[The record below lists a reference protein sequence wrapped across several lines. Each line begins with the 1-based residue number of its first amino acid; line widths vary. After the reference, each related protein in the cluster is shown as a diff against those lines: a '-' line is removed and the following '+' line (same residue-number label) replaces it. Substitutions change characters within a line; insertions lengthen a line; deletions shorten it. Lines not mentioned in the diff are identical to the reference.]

1 MKVIKIIFNDVF
13 VIKSERHN
21 DERGFFSESF
31 VSKNFIELVK
41 RIFFDNFL
49 IQKNV

>member
-21 DERGFFSESF
+21 DERGFFLKASS
-31 VSKNFIELVK
+31 VK
-41 RIFFDNFL
+41 IL
-49 IQKNV
+49 LSL